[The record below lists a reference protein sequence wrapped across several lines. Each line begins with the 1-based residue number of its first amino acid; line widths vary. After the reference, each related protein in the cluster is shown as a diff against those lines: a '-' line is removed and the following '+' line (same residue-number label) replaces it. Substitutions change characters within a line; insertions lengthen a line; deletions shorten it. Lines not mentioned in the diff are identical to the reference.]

1 MKDLWKE
8 FDKRLK
14 IHEFKARIP
23 SNTVSEKTDIVKLIY
38 EHEYGQKFRSAD
50 DRMLYRIDLW
60 GKVNNFRQ
68 NGNEYISQL
77 SQNKRN
83 KQSVSTLTK
92 LRAYSLKF
100 ASRSVDGLDNIHD
113 KKVFSQNNYRMI
125 VNQGQLSTA
134 NQLFYRGDELDSKT
148 ASDEVINTSDKYG
161 TTPKRRFK
169 FVLFRK
175 KEKSLDEQIYNKNM
189 PSDNIGSHSFP
200 MKRRPS
206 IFEMN
211 SINGSVSN
219 FNTIEFNEIDE
230 YEFDPSDKRF
240 NSLNRSEKFHTVSA
254 PQHENVFNGIRQD
267 SLRHKQQHVVSEEL
281 LKTKKEAYIG
291 QI

>member
-14 IHEFKARIP
+14 IHKFEARIP
-23 SNTVSEKTDIVKLIY
+23 SGTVSEKTDIIKLIC
-38 EHEYGQKFRSAD
+38 EHEYRQKFRSAD

-60 GKVNNFRQ
+60 GKVNNVRQ
-68 NGNEYISQL
+68 NGIEFISQL
-77 SQNKRN
+77 SQKKRS
-83 KQSVSTLTK
+83 KQGVSTLTK
-92 LRAYSLKF
+92 LRAYSLKL

-113 KKVFSQNNYRMI
+113 KENFSQNNHKIM
-125 VNQGQLSTA
+125 VSQGQFSTA
-134 NQLFYRGDELDSKT
+134 NQLFYRGDELGSKT
-148 ASDEVINTSDKYG
+148 ASEEVINTSDKYG

-169 FVLFRK
+169 FFLFRK
-175 KEKSLDEQIYNKNM
+175 KEKSLEEQIYNNNM
-189 PSDNIGSHSFP
+189 SIDNTGSHSYP

-211 SINGSVSN
+211 SVNGSVSD
-219 FNTIEFNEIDE
+219 FNAIEFNEIDE
-230 YEFDPSDKRF
+230 YQFDPSDKRF
-240 NSLNRSEKFHTVSA
+240 NSLNRSGKFHTVSA